1 MKTQKNILIIS
12 SVSGGGKTTIIN
24 ELIKLFPN
32 RFRVAI
38 TATTRSPRK
47 NEIDGKHYYFL
58 SHDKFQQMI
67 QENQFIEYAKVHGNY
82 YGIPN
87 WELDKAIEEKKIL
100 ILNIDY
106 QGMRTIKKNYPY
118 SVLSIF
124 LMPPSKEIWL
134 QRLKKRNT
142 ESEEELQ
149 IRIQEGEKEIQ
160 AAKEYDYIV
169 INGELNECIHQIIDI
184 LKKEQLLS

>member
-1 MKTQKNILIIS
+1 MNLKKNILIIS

-24 ELIKLFPN
+24 ELLKLFPH

-38 TATTRSPRK
+38 TATTRSPRT

-58 SHDKFQQMI
+58 SYDKFHQMI
-67 QENQFIEYAKVHGNY
+67 QENQFIEYAKVHSNF
-82 YGIPN
+82 YGIPA

-106 QGMRTIKKNYPY
+106 QGMRTIKKKYP
-118 SVLSIF
+118 SNVLSIF

-134 QRLKKRNT
+134 ERLKKRNT
-142 ESEEELQ
+142 ESEKELQ

-160 AAKEYDYIV
+160 AAKKYDYIV
-169 INGELNECIHQIIDI
+169 INGELNECIHQIVDI
-184 LKKEQLLS
+184 LKKEQMLL